1 MDIKTN
7 DRFDP
12 SAKADSYRRTELGH
26 TANLKLPENKV
37 EAPPAVGQLNPHGCP
52 GQAKAISSELGP
64 PMNIR
69 EVASMIGCSVWSVR
83 QKLIPSQG
91 LPHVRLAPR
100 GRIVFYRK
108 QVEAWLLRMQK
119 LQGGKAA

>member
-1 MDIKTN
+1 MQMEDLMSDEIG
-7 DRFDP
+7 
-12 SAKADSYRRTELGH
+12 E
-26 TANLKLPENKV
+26 
-37 EAPPAVGQLNPHGCP
+37 
-52 GQAKAISSELGP
+52 

-69 EVASMIGCSVWSVR
+69 QAAAMIGCSVWSVR
-83 QKLIPSQG
+83 QTLIPYRG

-119 LQGGKAA
+119 IQGGKLA